1 MQLGVLALVV
11 AVSVLGG
18 GTAAGVMAQAS
29 GGSPMGGTMG
39 GTMGGGMGGM
49 HGGGMMGDGNC
60 DVGHMQNHDMN
71 CEMQKDHDQCRAM
84 MS

>member
-1 MQLGVLALVV
+1 MQLGVLALVA

-18 GTAAGVMAQAS
+18 GTAAGMMAQAS
-29 GGSPMGGTMG
+29 GGSPMV

-60 DVGHMQNHDMN
+60 DVGQTQNGEMN
-71 CEMQKDHDQCRAM
+71 CDMQMDHEQCREM